1 MSLPLAALALAS
13 PAVANVPEVPT
24 DSARTYVAARAA
36 AISGDHAGAAE
47 LYARL
52 AQGSTDADL
61 KQKAI
66 TEAISAGDMP
76 LALRLIGQ
84 SPDVKSIDA
93 RLLLVADA
101 LKRRQ
106 DARAIQLLAKSGNA
120 ADLSFWEPLVRS
132 WNLAERGDTAG
143 ALAVLTRVP
152 RNSAFSPFV
161 DEQSALIL
169 LKAGKTA
176 DAEAFARRAI
186 GNAGAREYRVRMA
199 LAAGFAATGD
209 RPRADAM
216 LEGMSGDTSAI
227 RRMLESGRL
236 SGLRIDSVSEA
247 FAEQLVALA
256 LEMRRSPVATA
267 PVNIVQIARFA
278 APDNSSAAVLLGN
291 FLAGGGRIDDAVK
304 VYRSVP
310 VGDPLKTEALDA
322 EARTLVDAKRFDEAL
337 ALSLKAVQPGD
348 ASSDDFARLADVYSE
363 MKRHNE
369 AAAAYK
375 RAADL
380 SSRNPGARVWPLLLL
395 QASALESAG
404 RWPEAKAILARA
416 MALAPNEPLVLNFLG
431 YAKLEHGEDLDAAEA
446 LIRKASE
453 LAPDDASITD
463 SLGWALYKR
472 GRLDEA
478 IEVLQRAAAGDPAQA
493 EIQEHLG
500 DALYTAGRHFE
511 ARFAWQAALATADEQ
526 DTQRIK
532 QKLEAG
538 LTKATAAP

>member
-1 MSLPLAALALAS
+1 
-13 PAVANVPEVPT
+13 VPEVPA

-47 LYARL
+47 LYARI
-52 AQGSTDADL
+52 AQASSDSDL

-76 LALRLIGQ
+76 LALKLIGQ
-84 SPDVKSIDA
+84 SSEVKAIDA

-101 LKRRQ
+101 LRRGH

-132 WNLAERGDTAG
+132 WNLAERGDSTG
-143 ALAVLTRVP
+143 ALAVLARVP

-169 LKAGKTA
+169 LKAGRT
-176 DAEAFARRAI
+176 AEAEPFARRAI
-186 GNAGAREYRVRMA
+186 ANAGAREYRVRLA
-199 LAAGFAATGD
+199 LAAGFAAGRD
-209 RPRADAM
+209 KARADAM
-216 LEGMSGDTSAI
+216 LEGISGDTAI
-227 RRMLESGRL
+227 VRQALENGRL
-236 SGLRIDSVSEA
+236 ASLRIDSVAEA

-291 FLAGGGRIDDAVK
+291 FLVGGGRVDDAIK

-310 VGDPLKTEALDA
+310 AGDPLKTEALDA
-322 EARTLVDAKRFDEAL
+322 EARALVDAKRFNEAL
-337 ALSLKAVQPGD
+337 SLSLKAVQP
-348 ASSDDFARLADVYSE
+348 AAAASDDFARLADVYSE

-369 AAAAYK
+369 AAAAYQ
-375 RAADL
+375 RAAEL
-380 SSRNPGARVWPLLLL
+380 SSRSPGGRVWPMLLL
-395 QASALESAG
+395 QASSLESAG
-404 RWPEAKAILARA
+404 RWSEAKTVLARA
-416 MALAPNEPLVLNFLG
+416 MALAPNEPLILNFLG

-493 EIQEHLG
+493 EIHEHLG

-511 ARFAWQAALATADEQ
+511 ARFAWQAALATADEE
-526 DTQRIK
+526 DMQRIR

-538 LTKATAAP
+538 LTRATAAP

>member
-1 MSLPLAALALAS
+1 M
-13 PAVANVPEVPT
+13 PEVPT

-52 AQGSTDADL
+52 AQGSTDSDL
-61 KQKAI
+61 RQKAI

-84 SPDVKSIDA
+84 NQDVKAIDA
-93 RLLLVADA
+93 RLLLVAEA
-101 LKRRQ
+101 LKNRQ
-106 DARAIQLLAKSGNA
+106 DGRAIQLLAKSGNA

-132 WNLAERGDTAG
+132 WNHAERGDVPG
-143 ALAVLTRVP
+143 ALAILARVP

-161 DEQSALIL
+161 DEQSAMIL
-169 LKAGKTA
+169 LKARKTA
-176 DAEAFARRAI
+176 EAEPFARRAI
-186 GNAGAREYRVRMA
+186 GNAGAREYRVRLA
-199 LAAGFAATGD
+199 LAAGFAEAGD
-209 RPRADAM
+209 KTRANAM
-216 LEGMSGDTSAI
+216 LEGISGDTGTI
-227 RRMLESGRL
+227 RRALESGRL
-236 SGLRIDSVSEA
+236 AGLRIDSVSEA

-267 PVNIVQIARFA
+267 PVNIVQIARYA

-291 FLAGGGRIDDAVK
+291 FLAGADRVDDALK

-310 VGDPLKTEALDA
+310 SGDPLKTEALDA
-322 EARTLVDAKRFDEAL
+322 EARTLVDAKRFNEAL
-337 ALSLKAVQPGD
+337 ALSLKAAQ
-348 ASSDDFARLADVYSE
+348 ASSATSDDFARLADVYSE
-363 MKRHNE
+363 MKRHSE
-369 AAAAYK
+369 AAAAYQ
-375 RAADL
+375 RAAEL
-380 SSRNPGARVWPLLLL
+380 ASQAAGGRVWPLLLL

-404 RWPEAKAILARA
+404 RWPEAKAVLSRA
-416 MALAPNEPLVLNFLG
+416 MAIAPDEPLILNFLG

-446 LIRKASE
+446 LIRKASQ

-493 EIQEHLG
+493 EIHEHLG

-511 ARFAWQAALATADEQ
+511 ARFAWQAALATAEEE
-526 DTQRIK
+526 DTQRLR
-532 QKLEAG
+532 QKLEVG
-538 LTKATAAP
+538 LTEATAAP